1 MTLQPVED
9 SKSSRRGEGK
19 NRLLKELLRAS
30 EPLTV
35 EQLTK
40 QLGISR
46 NAVYQHIAVLERDN
60 LVERDAPTATR
71 GRPGQ
76 TFRLS
81 EQGRER
87 FPRQYA
93 LIGSLLMAQVKKRR
107 GSEEL
112 KSYFEELGRQL
123 AQSEGAGLR
132 DSDWRART
140 DEIVQ
145 LMRELGYEA
154 ESGGVSKSGV
164 TEICARNCVFHE
176 LAQAHQE
183 VCALDIALLETLFGA
198 PIEHT
203 ECMARGG
210 ACCRFRTVKPID

>member
-1 MTLQPVED
+1 MALQIVED
-9 SKSSRRGEGK
+9 SKHSGRGAGK
-19 NRLLKELLRAS
+19 SRLLRELLRAS

-40 QLGISR
+40 RLGISR
-46 NAVYQHIAVLERDN
+46 NAVYQHIAALERDK

-81 EQGRER
+81 NQGRER

-93 LIGSLLMAQVKKRR
+93 LIGSLLMAQVKRRR
-107 GSEEL
+107 GSDEL
-112 KSYFEELGRQL
+112 ESYFEELGREI
-123 AQSEGAGLR
+123 AKSEGAGLE
-132 DSDWRART
+132 DLDWRQRV
-140 DEIVQ
+140 DEIVE

-154 ESGGVSKSGV
+154 ETGGISATGV
-164 TEICARNCVFHE
+164 TEIRARNCVFHE

-210 ACCRFRTVKPID
+210 ACCRFRTLKPKT

>member
-1 MTLQPVED
+1 MTLQTVED
-9 SKSSRRGEGK
+9 PRSAGKGGGKSQ
-19 NRLLKELLRAS
+19 LLRELMRAS

-40 QLGISR
+40 RLGISR
-46 NAVYQHIAVLERDN
+46 NAVYQHIAALERDN
-60 LVERDAPTATR
+60 LVERDEPTATR

-81 EQGRER
+81 ERGREQ

-93 LIGSLLMAQVKKRR
+93 LIGSLLMAQIKSRR
-107 GSEEL
+107 GSGEL
-112 KSYFEELGRQL
+112 ESYFEELGREI
-123 AQSEGAGLR
+123 AKSEGGGMEGL
-132 DSDWRART
+132 DWRRRVE
-140 DEIVQ
+140 EIVQ

-154 ESGGVSKSGV
+154 ENGGVSATGE
-164 TEICARNCVFHE
+164 TEIRARNCVFHE

-183 VCALDIALLETLFGA
+183 VCALDIALLESLFGA

-210 ACCRFRTVKPID
+210 ACCRFRTFQPKA

>member
-1 MTLQPVED
+1 MTLQPTED
-9 SKSSRRGEGK
+9 SKSSRRGAGK
-19 NRLLKELLRAS
+19 SRLLRELLHAS

-40 QLGISR
+40 RIGISR
-46 NAVYQHIAVLERDN
+46 NAIYQHIAALERDN

-81 EQGRER
+81 EEGRER

-107 GSEEL
+107 GSGEL
-112 KSYFEELGRQL
+112 EGYFEELGREL
-123 AQSEGAGLR
+123 AKSQGAGLR
-132 DSDWRART
+132 DADWRART

-145 LMRELGYEA
+145 IMRELGYEA

-164 TEICARNCVFHE
+164 TEIRARNCVFHE

-198 PIEHT
+198 PVEHT
-203 ECMARGG
+203 ECMAQGG
-210 ACCRFRTVKPID
+210 ACCRFRTAKPKD

>member
-1 MTLQPVED
+1 MTVQITD
-9 SKSSRRGEGK
+9 NSKGARRGEGK
-19 NRLLKELLRAS
+19 NRLLRKLLHAS

-40 QLGISR
+40 LLGISR
-46 NAVYQHIAVLERDN
+46 NAVYQHIADLEREN
-60 LVERDAPTATR
+60 LVERDVQTVTR

-81 EQGRER
+81 QEGRER

-93 LIGSLLMAQVKKRR
+93 LIGGLLIAQIKKHR
-107 GSEEL
+107 GSGEL
-112 KSYFEELGRQL
+112 KEYFEELGRQL

-132 DSDWRART
+132 DADWQART
-140 DEIVQ
+140 DKIVG

-154 ESGGVSKSGV
+154 ESGGVDASGV
-164 TEICARNCVFHE
+164 TEIRAQNCVFHE

-183 VCALDIALLETLFGA
+183 VCALDITLLETLFGT
-198 PIEHT
+198 PIEHA
-203 ECMARGG
+203 ECMAQGG
-210 ACCRFRTVKPID
+210 ACCRFKAIKPED